1 VSADRVTY
9 VALCGGVGGAKLA
22 LGLAR
27 ILGRDLTIIV
37 NTGDDFEHLGLA
49 ISPDIDTVVYT
60 LAGLANPDAGWGR
73 VDESWSFM
81 QALAELG
88 GPDWFR
94 LGDKDLAMHIQ
105 RTRWLTEGGLLSGF
119 CEDTRQRL
127 GIAPAIVPMSDDA
140 VRTLVQTPEGEL
152 EFQDYFVA
160 RQCEPRVS
168 AIRYE
173 GAERAW
179 PVDTALEALNAP
191 ALGGVIICPSNPYLS
206 VDPILSIPALREAL
220 LACPAP
226 VIAISPLIG
235 GEAVK
240 GPTAKLM
247 AELGAEISPHA
258 IARHYGALIDGFILD
273 QADAGEAS
281 RFNLPIRIE
290 PTLMTYLAGKLAL
303 ARGSIAFCEALAA
316 GRSLARRVGE

>member
-1 VSADRVTY
+1 LNIYREKY

-22 LGLAR
+22 LGLAE
-27 ILGRDLTIIV
+27 ILGSDLTIIV

-60 LAGLANPDAGWGR
+60 LAGLANPTAGWGR
-73 VDESWSFM
+73 ADESWSFM

-94 LGDKDLAMHIQ
+94 LGDKDLAMHVQ
-105 RTRWLTEGGLLSGF
+105 RTRWLADGGTLSDF
-119 CEDTRQRL
+119 CEEIRRRL

-140 VRTLVQTPEGEL
+140 VRTLVHTEDGEL

-160 RQCEPRVS
+160 RQCEPRVT
-168 AIRYE
+168 AIRYD

-191 ALGGVIICPSNPYLS
+191 GLGGVIICPSNPYLS
-206 VDPILSIPALREAL
+206 IDPILSVPALREAL

-247 AELGAEISPHA
+247 AELGVEISPQA
-258 IARHYGALIDGFILD
+258 IARHYGAMIDGFILD
-273 QADAGEAS
+273 RADEAEAS
-281 RFNLPIRIE
+281 RFTLPIRVE
-290 PTLMTYLAGKLAL
+290 QTLMTDLAGKQAL

-316 GRSLARRVGE
+316 GRRLARRVGE